1 MKKIFAILFSFQ
13 LILSPVVLAQECKP
27 GEDCYQVAG
36 DGSSEGAARYTNNIM
51 MTGSGVVGANL
62 IFCTHSKGNIVPTF
76 SHYIFMGGAL
86 VLLTSEIIA
95 ATKAK
100 EAKEE
105 SQKQMERMGLVNSKP
120 GEYQTQE
127 QKDAQLTLLV
137 EAKKQELDNR
147 DALEERMNWMTAVEV
162 VYWLALAG
170 AVAEII
176 IYAATQVKP
185 YGAAIGY
192 NDQSIVCNT
201 GANDKMLTAAISA
214 AYGLVP
220 GLIGGNAGGAAM
232 KGISAG
238 GFSFMLNSLTS
249 SVGTTIKNAGTTALG
264 RSITFGVF
272 AALAEIARSGLKK
285 SRDRANKNIT
295 LFDKSI
301 EEWKKAN
308 TSTTEIKTDFAGGD
322 LDGPDSNGSNAANI
336 KQLPKAVKENKC
348 MGSSG
353 SSLDYS
359 SKACSRPIKLAKT
372 KFDFKSNYLNSM
384 GGKAFDMAD
393 AMASGNTGAA
403 KMLAA
408 DLASNAAKI
417 KAEAKLAMKQ
427 ANEKLK
433 ATGKKEIDFEKEI
446 KNQLG
451 AMSKAAQEAAA
462 ASGIKNLASGS
473 DDASS
478 DEKKNEPSA
487 VGKVDTGASDAA
499 PAASP
504 DLTIGSS
511 DLAAEEPAV
520 AAGAGNPEQNL
531 SDFET
536 NEQDISK
543 KNDVSLFKQLSNRY
557 ILNYT
562 KIFERKKEP
571 EVIQEPPKK

>member
-13 LILSPVVLAQECKP
+13 LIISPVALAQDQECQS
-27 GEDCYQVAG
+27 GEDCYQIAG
-36 DGSSEGAARYTNNIM
+36 NGSSEGAAKYTNNIM
-51 MTGSGVVGANL
+51 MTGSGIVGANL
-62 IFCTHSKGNIVPTF
+62 IFCTHSEGNIVPTF

-147 DALEERMNWMTAVEV
+147 NALEERMNWMTAVEV
-162 VYWLALAG
+162 VYWLAVAG

-176 IYAATQVKP
+176 LYAATKVTP

-192 NDQSIVCNT
+192 NNQSIVCNT

-214 AYGLVP
+214 AYGLIP
-220 GLIGGNAGGAAM
+220 GAVGGDIGGAAM

-238 GFSFMLNSLTS
+238 GFSFMLNSLTGT
-249 SVGTTIKNAGTTALG
+249 VGETIKKAGTTALG

-272 AALAEIARSGLKK
+272 AALASIARDGLKN

-336 KQLPKAVKENKC
+336 KQLPKAVKQNKC
-348 MGSSG
+348 MSSSG

-359 SKACSRPIKLAKT
+359 SKACSKPLKLAKT

-384 GGKAFDMAD
+384 GGKAFDMTD
-393 AMASGNTGAA
+393 AMASGNTDAA
-403 KMLAA
+403 RMHAA

-417 KAEAKLAMKQ
+417 KAEVKLAMKQ

-433 ATGKKEIDFEKEI
+433 ASGNKQIDFEKE
-446 KNQLG
+446 KPEL
-451 AMSKAAQEAAA
+451 SY
-462 ASGIKNLASGS
+462 AS
-473 DDASS
+473 
-478 DEKKNEPSA
+478 
-487 VGKVDTGASDAA
+487 
-499 PAASP
+499 
-504 DLTIGSS
+504 
-511 DLAAEEPAV
+511 
-520 AAGAGNPEQNL
+520 
-531 SDFET
+531 
-536 NEQDISK
+536 
-543 KNDVSLFKQLSNRY
+543 
-557 ILNYT
+557 
-562 KIFERKKEP
+562 
-571 EVIQEPPKK
+571 